1 MKIQLKFESPLLI
14 GGKKHSSNYIETDDV
29 IKGSIIR
36 AAFAKAILNRCA
48 AKDEK
53 DFNEKKNWV
62 FYREVKSCDGCRFE
76 GICKKFSDI
85 TFSYFYPKNTEVIP
99 LSAKSCKLDDKHGV
113 YDDLT
118 CKDTSCNKCNGR
130 LEFKS
135 GLRLK
140 DSKEDYK
147 VRKSYYIKN
156 GINPYTKTS
165 KDGLLYSI
173 ETITGTNDK
182 DENQELIYEGYIEN
196 MTKDDIKMFNIL
208 RVGGDTTVGL
218 GKCTIQ
224 VCDELEQ
231 DRSFDKIKS
240 YLEKFNEEYKS
251 KNNKNKECD
260 DKDENKKDQND
271 DNKYLAVVLKGDAIL
286 NFEDNGTYKT
296 TDELK
301 LIWQKAF
308 NLKDSIKVEKVYTE
322 MENYRGYDT
331 SIAGINKRKESKSL
345 VKKGTVIVFSAQSS
359 LEKLYD
365 SIMSIK
371 NFGDEGINGFGQFEV
386 YLGGVEYDK

>member
-29 IKGSIIR
+29 IKGSVVR
-36 AAFAKAILNRCA
+36 AAFAKVILNRCA

-53 DFNEKKNWV
+53 DFNGKKNWV
-62 FYREVKSCDGCRFE
+62 FYRGLKSCNGCRFE
-76 GICKKFSDI
+76 GICKKFSNI

-118 CKDTSCNKCNGR
+118 CKDACCNKCNGR

-140 DSKEDYK
+140 DSKECYK
-147 VRKSYYIKN
+147 LRKSYYMKN

-173 ETITGTNDK
+173 ETITGTNA
-182 DENQELIYEGYIEN
+182 ENENPELVYEGHMEN
-196 MTKDDIKMFNIL
+196 MTKDDINLFSIL

-224 VCDELEQ
+224 VCDEIEEN
-231 DRSFDKIKS
+231 RTFNKIKS
-240 YLEKFNEEYKS
+240 YLDKFNEKYKDKKFND
-251 KNNKNKECD
+251 KNEIKE
-260 DKDENKKDQND
+260 DK
-271 DNKYLAVVLKGDAIL
+271 NKYLAVVLKGDAIL
-286 NFEDNGTYKT
+286 DFENDGAYKT
-296 TDELK
+296 TDEFK
-301 LIWQKAF
+301 GIWQKAL
-308 NLKDSIKVEKVYTE
+308 NLKESIKVEKVYSE
-322 MENYRGYDT
+322 MENYRGYDN
-331 SIAGINKRKESKSL
+331 SISGINKREKSMNL

-359 LEKLYD
+359 LEELYD